1 MNSSVLLMKI
11 VFDFLSSLD
20 DSQIEKLLNKEVYIK
35 LENNRKKER
44 LIPVIE
50 EESINQ
56 ICMML
61 EEKTTREDA
70 QSYLIEI
77 NPNKSILKLLIKHYK
92 IPMTSKATNQQM
104 INAIIEAVI
113 GSKIRYDALYNT
125 NLEK

>member
-11 VFDFLSSLD
+11 VFDFLSGLD

-35 LENNRKKER
+35 LEDNRKKKT

-50 EESINQ
+50 EESISQ